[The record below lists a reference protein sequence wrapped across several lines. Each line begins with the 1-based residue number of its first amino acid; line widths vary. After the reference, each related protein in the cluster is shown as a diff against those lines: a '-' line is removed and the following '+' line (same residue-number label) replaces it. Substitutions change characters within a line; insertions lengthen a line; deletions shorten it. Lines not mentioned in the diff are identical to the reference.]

1 MQNPEIS
8 TLELTPHGILICRDA
23 SKKEL
28 SDFSTSEPAGLLRLA
43 GRKLTFKPDGSVD
56 YWKEF
61 SALFLRTLCQCPEGE
76 TLIIPMPS
84 PAEWAERVLNA
95 PPMRGAEYLS
105 PEVLSN
111 LWKRLTDWTIKETS
125 ESDGLPNFLEKHAP
139 LWSRVGRVTLHLA
152 ENKGDPEFPF
162 AFMASYASGLSSAGR
177 VKQLPLG
184 KALKEY
190 AGANNK
196 SALIKLLSPI
206 HAAAKKSE
214 LIADLVETGDIFHP
228 LVWLPEEAYEFL
240 QGVAAYEESNLLV
253 RLPNWWKKKTSRPQ
267 VAVTIG
273 EKKKSNLGINAL
285 LDFHLDV
292 MIDGHRLSRDEIRAL
307 LSGDD
312 GLVLLRGQWVE
323 VDREKLQQALD
334 HWEAIEKG
342 GGISFVEGMRLL
354 AGAPADLKNKEEL
367 DEHREWAFTQPGE
380 WLSETL
386 NQLRDPEHLA
396 PPKTL
401 HAQLRPYQ
409 ETGLNWLWFC
419 ARTGLGA
426 CLADDMGLG
435 KTMQVLAAL
444 LRKKAESPDA
454 KPALLVVPASLIGN
468 WKREAARFAP
478 SLQLKI
484 AHRSEGAIE
493 KNPPRPSGTPPKE
506 GMKREQIS
514 NVEHSTSNVQRPIQ
528 APPSGEGCPE
538 GGVGPD
544 LVITTYGMLS
554 RLPMLGKTEWSWVI
568 LDEAQAIKNHGTKQ
582 SKAVR
587 ALQSE
592 ARFAL
597 TGTPIENRLGDL
609 WSLFDF
615 LNPGLLGSASQFS
628 AFAKAIQS
636 GNHEH
641 YAPLRRLVS
650 PYILR
655 RMKTDK
661 SIISDLPEKTE
672 MKVFCGLSKPQ
683 AKLYQQSA
691 DALLQEL
698 KATEGIQRK
707 GLVLTYLMRFK
718 QICNHPDQV
727 TGGVEYKTTHSA
739 KFQRLEE
746 LCSEIESRGEK
757 VLIFTQ
763 FREITE
769 PLSDC
774 LADVFGRPGLV
785 LHGGTPVKKRQQM
798 VDDFQREDGPPYFVL
813 SIKAGGT
820 GLNLTAASHVIHF
833 DRWWNPAVE
842 NQATDRAFRIGQK
855 NNVLV
860 HKFITSGT
868 LEEKI
873 DQMLTEK
880 QNTADQILEG
890 GAEKSLTEMSN
901 DELLKLVAL
910 DLNQTTG

>member
-1 MQNPEIS
+1 MNHS
-8 TLELTPHGILICRDA
+8 LLELTPHGVVICRSD
-23 SKKEL
+23 SKDL
-28 SDFSTSEPAGLLRLA
+28 AAFSTSDAAGLIALA
-43 GRKLTFKPDGSVD
+43 GRKSSIVPDPSILF
-56 YWKEF
+56 WKQVGN
-61 SALFLRTLCQCPEGE
+61 SFLKALCQLQEGAE
-76 TLIIPMPS
+76 ITIDLPS
-84 PAEWAERVLNA
+84 PAALAEWVLNA

-111 LWKRLTDWTIKETS
+111 IWKRMEAWTKERL
-125 ESDGLPNFLEKHAP
+125 EECDGLAEFLKTDAP
-139 LWSRVGRVTLHLA
+139 LWSRVGRITFHLA

-162 AFMASYASGLSSAGR
+162 AFMASYASGLSQSGR

-190 AGANNK
+190 AGTNNK
-196 SALIKLLSPI
+196 PMLLKLLSPI
-206 HAAAKKSE
+206 HEAAKNSE

-228 LVWLPEEAYEFL
+228 LVWLPQEAYEFL
-240 QGVAAYEESNLLV
+240 QSVPAYEESGLLV
-253 RLPNWWKKKTSRPQ
+253 RLPNWWKKRTRRPQ

-273 EKKKSNLGINAL
+273 EQKTSSVGINAL

-292 MIDGHRLSRDEIRAL
+292 VIDGQRLSRAEIAAL
-307 LSGDD
+307 LAGED
-312 GLVLLRGQWVE
+312 GLVMLRGQWVE

-334 HWEAIEKG
+334 HWEKIEQH

-354 AGAPADLKNKEEL
+354 AGAPANLKNAEEL
-367 DEHREWAFTQPGE
+367 EEHREWAFAQPGE

-386 NQLRDPEHLA
+386 DQLRDPEQMA
-396 PPKTL
+396 PPETL
-401 HAQLRPYQ
+401 NAKLRPYQ
-409 ETGLNWLWFC
+409 EVGLNWLWFC
-419 ARTGLGA
+419 AQTGLGA

-435 KTMQVLAAL
+435 KTIQVLAAL
-444 LRKKAESPDA
+444 LRKKAESPKS

-468 WKREAARFAP
+468 WKREAANFAP
-478 SLQLKI
+478 SLNLFI
-484 AHRSEGAIE
+484 AHRQYGQDTSCP
-493 KNPPRPSGTPPKE
+493 NL
-506 GMKREQIS
+506 
-514 NVEHSTSNVQRPIQ
+514 ST
-528 APPSGEGCPE
+528 
-538 GGVGPD
+538 D
-544 LVITTYGMLS
+544 LVITTYGMATRLKWLS
-554 RLPMLGKTEWSWVI
+554 ETDWSWVI
-568 LDEAQAIKNHGTKQ
+568 LDEAQAIKNHSTRQ

-587 ALQSE
+587 ALKAD

-609 WSLFDF
+609 WALFDF
-615 LNPGLLGSASQFS
+615 LNPGLLGSATQFN
-628 AFAKAIQS
+628 AFSKAIQS

-655 RMKTDK
+655 RLKTDK
-661 SIISDLPEKTE
+661 SIISDLPDKTE
-672 MKVFCGLSKPQ
+672 MKVFCGLSPAQ
-683 AKLYQQSA
+683 AKLYKQSTRS
-691 DALLQEL
+691 LIQEL
-698 KATEGIQRK
+698 KETDGIQRK

-727 TGGVEYKTTHSA
+727 TGHGEYEPKHSA

-746 LCSEIESRGEK
+746 ICGEIESRGEK
-757 VLIFTQ
+757 VLVFTQ

-769 PLSDC
+769 PLAEC
-774 LADVFGRPGLV
+774 LANVFGRPGLV

-798 VDDFQREDGPPYFVL
+798 VENFQREDGPPFFVL

-873 DQMLTEK
+873 DGLLTEK
-880 QNTADQILEG
+880 QQTADQILEG
-890 GAEKSLTEMSN
+890 GPEKSFTEMSN
-901 DELLKLVAL
+901 DELLDLVRL
-910 DLNQTTG
+910 DIERTET

>member
-1 MQNPEIS
+1 MNTRS
-8 TLELTPHGILICRDA
+8 LELTPHGIVVFRDPKRTA
-23 SKKEL
+23 FAE
-28 SDFSTSEPAGLLRLA
+28 SEAAGLLALA
-43 GRKLTFKPDGSVD
+43 GQKLQVETDSSVA
-56 YWKEF
+56 YWKSF
-61 SALFLRTLCQCPEGE
+61 GRLFLRALCHIPEGE
-76 TLIIPMPS
+76 TLAVPPPS
-84 PAEWAERVLNA
+84 TAELAELVLNA

-105 PEVLSN
+105 PEMLSN
-111 LWKRLTDWTIKETS
+111 LWKRLVDWTTEQLD
-125 ESDGLPNFLEKHAP
+125 ESGLPGFLESHAP

-162 AFMASYASGLSSAGR
+162 AFMATYASGLSKAGR
-177 VKQLPLG
+177 VQQLPLG

-196 SALIKLLSPI
+196 SALIKLLSPLN
-206 HAAAKKSE
+206 AAAKTNE
-214 LIADLVETGDIFHP
+214 LIADLLETGDIFHP

-240 QGVAAYEESNLLV
+240 QGIPAYENAGLLA
-253 RLPNWWKKKTSRPQ
+253 RLPNWWKKKGSRPQ

-292 MIDGHRLSRDEIRAL
+292 MIDGQRLTREEIAAL
-307 LSGDD
+307 LAGED
-312 GLVLLRGQWVE
+312 GLVMLRGQWVE

-334 HWEAIEKG
+334 HWEAIEQHG
-342 GGISFVEGMRLL
+342 GVSFAEGMRLL
-354 AGAPADLKNKEEL
+354 AGAPADLKQKEEL
-367 DEHREWAFTQPGE
+367 EGHREWAFTQPGE
-380 WLSETL
+380 WMAETL
-386 NQLRDPEHLA
+386 EQLRNPEKMA

-401 HAQLRPYQ
+401 NATLRPYQ

-444 LRKKAESPDA
+444 LRKKAEHPGSNA
-454 KPALLVVPASLIGN
+454 ALLVVPASLIGN
-468 WKREAARFAP
+468 WKREAERFAP
-478 SLQLKI
+478 SLEIFI
-484 AHRSEGAIE
+484 AHRQYG
-493 KNPPRPSGTPPKE
+493 
-506 GMKREQIS
+506 QD
-514 NVEHSTSNVQRPIQ
+514 TS
-528 APPSGEGCPE
+528 CPDLSA
-538 GGVGPD
+538 D
-544 LVITTYGMLS
+544 LVITTYGMLT
-554 RLPMLGKTEWSWVI
+554 RLKWPAETDWSWVV
-568 LDEAQAIKNHGTKQ
+568 LDEAQAIKNHSTRQ

-587 ALQSE
+587 ALKAE

-615 LNPGLLGSASQFS
+615 LNPGLLGSASQFT

-636 GNHEH
+636 GNHDH
-641 YAPLRRLVS
+641 YAPLRRLVN

-655 RMKTDK
+655 RLKTDK
-661 SIISDLPEKTE
+661 SIISDLPDKTE

-683 AKLYQQSA
+683 AKLYQQTANSMMKA
-691 DALLQEL
+691 LQE
-698 KATEGIQRK
+698 TEGIQKK

-718 QICNHPDQV
+718 QICNHPDQI
-727 TGGVEYKTTHSA
+727 TGHGEYASKHSA

-746 LCSEIESRGEK
+746 LCAEIESRGEK
-757 VLIFTQ
+757 VLVFTQ

-769 PLSDC
+769 PLADC
-774 LADVFGRPGLV
+774 LAGVFGRSGLV
-785 LHGGTPVKKRQQM
+785 LHGGTPVKKRQEM
-798 VDDFQREDGPPYFVL
+798 VDAFQREDGPPFFVL

-820 GLNLTAASHVIHF
+820 GLNLTAASHVVHF

-855 NNVLV
+855 KNVLV

-873 DQMLTEK
+873 DHMLTEK
-880 QNTADQILEG
+880 QETADQILSS
-890 GAEKSLTEMSN
+890 GAEKAFTEMSN
-901 DELLKLVAL
+901 DELLGMISL
-910 DLNQTTG
+910 DLEKTGTNL

>member
-1 MQNPEIS
+1 MKEIFRE
-8 TLELTPHGILICRDA
+8 TTQLEFTPHGVVICRDP
-23 SKKEL
+23 SRKEL
-28 SDFSTSEPAGLLRLA
+28 AVFSKSEAAGLIGIG
-43 GRKLTFKPDGSVD
+43 GRKLSFKPDLSVD
-56 YWKEF
+56 YWKDF
-61 SALFLRTLCQCPEGE
+61 STLFLRMLCQLPEGE
-76 TLIIPMPS
+76 KFEVPS
-84 PAEWAERVLNA
+84 PSTAELTERVLNA

-111 LWKRLTDWTIKETS
+111 LWKRIADWTEAQISETGGVA
-125 ESDGLPNFLEKHAP
+125 EFLKTYAP

-152 ENKGDPEFPF
+152 ENKGDSEYPF
-162 AFMASYASGLSSAGR
+162 AFMASYASGLSSTGR

-196 SALIKLLSPI
+196 PVLIKLLSPI

-240 QGVAAYEESNLLV
+240 QGVATYEESNLLV
-253 RLPNWWKKKTSRPQ
+253 RLPNWWKKKSRRPQ

-273 EKKKSNLGINAL
+273 EKKQSQLGINAL
-285 LDFHLDV
+285 LDFQLNV
-292 MIDGHRLSRDEIRAL
+292 MFDGHRLSRTELNEL
-307 LSGDD
+307 LSGED
-312 GLVLLRGQWVE
+312 GLVMLRGQWVE

-334 HWEAIEKG
+334 HWEAIEQG
-342 GGISFVEGMRLL
+342 GGISFAEGMRLL

-367 DEHREWAFTQPGE
+367 EEHREWAFTQPGE

-386 NQLRDPEHLA
+386 NQLRDPEQLA
-396 PPKTL
+396 PPDTL
-401 HAQLRPYQ
+401 NAQLRPYQ
-409 ETGLNWLWFC
+409 QTGLNWLWFC

-435 KTMQVLAAL
+435 KTIQVLAAL
-444 LRKKAESPDA
+444 LRKKAESPGA
-454 KPALLVVPASLIGN
+454 NPSLLVVPASLIGN

-478 SLQLKI
+478 TLRLNV
-484 AHRSEGAIE
+484 AHRSEGSNLPDI
-493 KNPPRPSGTPPKE
+493 GT
-506 GMKREQIS
+506 
-514 NVEHSTSNVQRPIQ
+514 
-528 APPSGEGCPE
+528 A
-538 GGVGPD
+538 D

-554 RLPMLGKTEWSWVI
+554 RLPWIAEADWSWII
-568 LDEAQAIKNHGTKQ
+568 LDEAQAIKNHATKQ

-587 ALQSE
+587 ALRSE

-683 AKLYQQSA
+683 ARLYQQSA
-691 DALLQEL
+691 QSLMQEL
-698 KATEGIQRK
+698 NAAEGIQRK

-727 TGGVEYKTTHSA
+727 TGHGEYDPKHSA

-757 VLIFTQ
+757 VLVFTQ

-769 PLSDC
+769 PLADC
-774 LADVFGRPGLV
+774 LSAVFRRSGLV

-798 VDDFQREDGPPYFVL
+798 VEDFQREDGPPFFVL

-880 QNTADQILEG
+880 QTTADQILHG
-890 GAEKSLTEMSN
+890 GGEKSLTEMSN
-901 DELLKLVAL
+901 DELLNLISL
-910 DLNQTTG
+910 DLKKTELN

>member
-1 MQNPEIS
+1 MNHS
-8 TLELTPHGILICRDA
+8 LLELTPHGVVICRSD
-23 SKKEL
+23 SKDL
-28 SDFSTSEPAGLLRLA
+28 AAFSTSDAAGLIALA
-43 GRKLTFKPDGSVD
+43 GRKSSIVPDPSILF
-56 YWKEF
+56 WKQVGN
-61 SALFLRTLCQCPEGE
+61 SFLKALCQLQEGAE
-76 TLIIPMPS
+76 ITIDLPS
-84 PAEWAERVLNA
+84 PAALAEWVLNA

-111 LWKRLTDWTIKETS
+111 IWKRMEAWTKERL
-125 ESDGLPNFLEKHAP
+125 EECDGLAEFLKTDAP
-139 LWSRVGRVTLHLA
+139 LWSRVGRITFHLA

-162 AFMASYASGLSSAGR
+162 AFMASYASGLSQSGR

-190 AGANNK
+190 AGTNNK
-196 SALIKLLSPI
+196 PMLLKLLSPI
-206 HAAAKKSE
+206 HEAAKNSE

-228 LVWLPEEAYEFL
+228 LVWLPQEAYEFL
-240 QGVAAYEESNLLV
+240 QSVPAYEESGLLV
-253 RLPNWWKKKTSRPQ
+253 RLPNWWKKRTRRPQ

-273 EKKKSNLGINAL
+273 EQKTSSVGINAL

-292 MIDGHRLSRDEIRAL
+292 VIDGQRLSRAEIAAL
-307 LSGDD
+307 LAGED
-312 GLVLLRGQWVE
+312 GLVMLRGQWVE

-334 HWEAIEKG
+334 HWEKIEQH

-354 AGAPADLKNKEEL
+354 AGAPANLKNAEEL
-367 DEHREWAFTQPGE
+367 EEHREWAFAQPGE

-386 NQLRDPEHLA
+386 DQLRDPEQMA
-396 PPKTL
+396 PPETL
-401 HAQLRPYQ
+401 NAKLRPYQ
-409 ETGLNWLWFC
+409 EVGLNWLWFC
-419 ARTGLGA
+419 AQTGLGA

-435 KTMQVLAAL
+435 KTIQVLAAL
-444 LRKKAESPDA
+444 LRKKAESPKS

-468 WKREAARFAP
+468 WKREAANFAP
-478 SLQLKI
+478 SLNLFI
-484 AHRSEGAIE
+484 AHRQYGQDTSCP
-493 KNPPRPSGTPPKE
+493 NL
-506 GMKREQIS
+506 
-514 NVEHSTSNVQRPIQ
+514 ST
-528 APPSGEGCPE
+528 
-538 GGVGPD
+538 D
-544 LVITTYGMLS
+544 LVITTYGMATRLKWLS
-554 RLPMLGKTEWSWVI
+554 ETDWSWVI
-568 LDEAQAIKNHGTKQ
+568 LDEAQAIKNHSTRQ

-587 ALQSE
+587 ALKAD

-609 WSLFDF
+609 WALFDF
-615 LNPGLLGSASQFS
+615 LNPGLLGSASQFN
-628 AFAKAIQS
+628 AFSKAIQS
-636 GNHEH
+636 ENHEH

-655 RMKTDK
+655 RLKTDK
-661 SIISDLPEKTE
+661 SIISDLPDKTE
-672 MKVFCGLSKPQ
+672 MKVFCGLSPAQ
-683 AKLYQQSA
+683 AKLYKQSTRS
-691 DALLQEL
+691 LIQEL
-698 KATEGIQRK
+698 KETDGIQRK

-727 TGGVEYKTTHSA
+727 TGHGEYEPKHSA

-746 LCSEIESRGEK
+746 ICGEIESRGEK
-757 VLIFTQ
+757 VLVFTQ

-769 PLSDC
+769 PLAEC
-774 LADVFGRPGLV
+774 LANVFGRPGLV

-798 VDDFQREDGPPYFVL
+798 VENFQREDGPPFFVL

-873 DQMLTEK
+873 DGLLTEK
-880 QNTADQILEG
+880 QQTADQILEG
-890 GAEKSLTEMSN
+890 GPEKSFTEMSN
-901 DELLKLVAL
+901 DELLDLVRL
-910 DLNQTTG
+910 DIERTET